1 MKVKKY
7 VAPSMPEV
15 MKKVRA
21 DLGKDAVILNSKVV
35 HTGGFFGFFTKKNIE
50 VMAAVDPSPF
60 EKEPIQKEPT
70 IKERE
75 RTAPVNIP
83 LIKDSSKFEDIAPLV
98 KSLTQKNDVDLLKE
112 ISELK
117 SLIKDTQSKSTV
129 NASLYP
135 KPLQKILD
143 KLEDQEINDELQSD
157 IMSKLLENWYK
168 NNATS
173 NEAEMY
179 NVLKEDLLRRVEQ
192 YEHGGISFNRKYINV
207 VGPTGVGK
215 TTTLAKIAAQ
225 CVIKHKKKVA
235 FITTDTYRIAA
246 IEQLKTYAKIL
257 DVPIEVCYNLDDFK
271 VAKDKYSTYDL
282 VFIDTAGRNFRNH
295 QYVEDLKEVIDF
307 TEEME
312 TFLVLSLTAKQ
323 RDMEEIYRQFS
334 LIFINRFIF
343 TKTDETSQF
352 GSILNLMTKYKKG
365 VAYLTTGQN
374 VPDDIIEATPNDIVN
389 TILEVDTK

>member
-60 EKEPIQKEPT
+60 DKEPIQKD
-70 IKERE
+70 RE
-75 RTAPVNIP
+75 RTVPVNIQP
-83 LIKDSSKFEDIAPLV
+83 KREPSLLEDITPLV
-98 KSLTQKNDVDLLKE
+98 KSLNQKNDMDLLKE

-117 SLIKDTQSKSTV
+117 LLIKDTQSKPTV
-129 NASLYP
+129 RTSIYP
-135 KPLQKILD
+135 EPLQKILLE
-143 KLEDQEINDELQSD
+143 LEDQEINEEQQSD
-157 IMSKLLENWYK
+157 IMSKLLEKWYK
-168 NNATS
+168 NNASSS
-173 NEAEMY
+173 NTEIKKWVRE
-179 NVLKEDLLRRVEQ
+179 ELLTRVEQ
-192 YEHGGISFNRKYINV
+192 YEHGGISFKKKYINV

-271 VAKDKYSTYDL
+271 KAKEKYSSYDL
-282 VFIDTAGRNFRNH
+282 VFIDTAGRNFRNK

-334 LIFINRFIF
+334 LIFINRLIF

-352 GSILNLMTKYKKG
+352 GSILNLMTTYKKG

-374 VPDDIIEATPNDIVN
+374 VPDDIMEATPTEIVN